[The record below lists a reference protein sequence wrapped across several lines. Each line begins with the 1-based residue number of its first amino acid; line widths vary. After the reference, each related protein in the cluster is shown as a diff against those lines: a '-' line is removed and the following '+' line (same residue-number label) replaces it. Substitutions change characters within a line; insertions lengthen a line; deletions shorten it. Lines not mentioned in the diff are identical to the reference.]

1 MVSQI
6 IGKSQAIM
14 KIKRQIDSV
23 AKTEE
28 NILIC
33 GETGVGKD
41 LVTQRLYLQSNRVG
55 KPFLK
60 LNCAGMAESISGI
73 RIPRFEQTG
82 SKEDSKEDGQLFK
95 KIIGGT
101 LYLDNIDLLSAE
113 NQLEILSFLPNDSH
127 QILDLK
133 ASVLSDIRIISS
145 TNKDLETLVSKERF
159 SERLY
164 YRLSTVK
171 IEIEPLRKRPEDI
184 PLLIDYYI
192 NEYASEDNG
201 HRLMALDNKTIDKL
215 CAHRWSGNVR
225 ELQNI
230 LKRILLVD
238 GEEGNVSDLIGMQK
252 NPHAI
257 IEADMPKEIVLNPDS
272 FSDYFKSSA
281 PEFTRMPLRKAR
293 KTIVDMAE
301 KQLISNVLE
310 KTGWNRSKATK
321 ILDISYKTLLT
332 KIKELNIQPSQ
343 QLRN

>member
-6 IGKSQAIM
+6 IGKSQAIR
-14 KIKRQIDSV
+14 KIKSQIDSL

-28 NILIC
+28 SILIC

-41 LVTQRLYLQSNRVG
+41 LVAQRLYLQSNRVG
-55 KPFLK
+55 KPFVK
-60 LNCAGMAESISGI
+60 LNCAGIAESISRIG
-73 RIPRFEQTG
+73 IPRFQQTG
-82 SKEDSKEDGQLFK
+82 SKEDSKADGQLFK
-95 KIIGGT
+95 KISGGIH
-101 LYLDNIDLLSAE
+101 YLDNIDLLSDE
-113 NQLEILSFLPNDSH
+113 NQLDILSFLPNDIH
-127 QILDLK
+127 QIIDLK
-133 ASVLSDIRIISS
+133 APVLSDVRIISS
-145 TNKDLETLVSKERF
+145 TNQDLEKLVSMGKF

-201 HRLMALDNKTIDKL
+201 HRLTTLDDKTIDKL
-215 CAHRWSGNVR
+215 CAYQWPGNVR

-230 LKRILLVD
+230 LKRIILVD
-238 GEEGNVSDLIGMQK
+238 GEEGNVSDLIGTQK
-252 NPHAI
+252 NRHAI
-257 IEADMPKEIVLNPDS
+257 IEDDMLKEIVPNPDS
-272 FSDYFKSSA
+272 FLNYFKSNA
-281 PEFTRMPLRKAR
+281 PELTKLPLKKA
-293 KTIVDMAE
+293 KKSIVDMAE

-332 KIKELNIQPSQ
+332 KIKELNIQPSD
-343 QLRN
+343 

>member
-6 IGKSQAIM
+6 IGKSQAIR
-14 KIKRQIDSV
+14 KIKSQIDSV

-33 GETGVGKD
+33 GDTGVGKD
-41 LVTQRLYLQSNRVG
+41 LVAQRLYLQSNRVG
-55 KPFLK
+55 KPFVK
-60 LNCAGMAESISGI
+60 LNCAGIAESISGI

-82 SKEDSKEDGQLFK
+82 LKKDSKENGQLFK
-95 KIIGGT
+95 KISGGT

-113 NQLEILSFLPNDSH
+113 NQLEILSFLPNDRH
-127 QILDLK
+127 QILKLK
-133 ASVLSDIRIISS
+133 APVPSDARIISS
-145 TNKDLETLVSKERF
+145 TNQDLEKLVSMGKF

-164 YRLSTVK
+164 YRLSSVK

-192 NEYASEDNG
+192 NEYASGDNG
-201 HRLMALDNKTIDKL
+201 QGPMALDNKTIDKL
-215 CAHRWSGNVR
+215 CAHRWPGNVR

-230 LKRILLVD
+230 LKRIILVD

-252 NPHAI
+252 NHNAI
-257 IEADMPKEIVLNPDS
+257 VEAGLPKEIVPNPDS
-272 FSDYFKSSA
+272 FSDYFKSNA
-281 PEFTRMPLRKAR
+281 PELTKLPLRKAR
-293 KTIVDMAE
+293 KKIVDMAE

-310 KTGWNRSKATK
+310 KTGWNRSKANK

-332 KIKELNIQPSQ
+332 KIKELNIQPSE
-343 QLRN
+343 